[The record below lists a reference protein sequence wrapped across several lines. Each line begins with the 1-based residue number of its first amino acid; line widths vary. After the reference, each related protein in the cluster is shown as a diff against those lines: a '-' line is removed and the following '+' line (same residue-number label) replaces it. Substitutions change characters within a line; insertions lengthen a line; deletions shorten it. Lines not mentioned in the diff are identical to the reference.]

1 MSRWLPDLCAF
12 FNEIALGSSLFP
24 NFAVLME
31 KLLSYIFK
39 PVRENM
45 LFFLALMAAMLMPNV
60 TMNGIGALRN
70 LYLFACATMQS
81 CFLAYVLCLLVTLIS
96 NRTAKIIVEI
106 VLLLP
111 FAVIAVCDTG
121 SLLATKNLISWM
133 SVSLIMETTTGEAA
147 GFLRQFMRRST
158 GCCSC
163 CSAQPR
169 QVSSL
174 SACGFGA
181 KPSVAEYGADSYS
194 RLSSFLPSAD

>member
-1 MSRWLPDLCAF
+1 
-12 FNEIALGSSLFP
+12 
-24 NFAVLME
+24 ME
-31 KLLSYIFK
+31 KLMSYVFK

-70 LYLFACATMQS
+70 LYLFACAAMQS
-81 CFLAYVLCLLVTLIS
+81 CILAYVLCLLVTLIS

-147 GFLRQFMRRST
+147 GFLRQFMTPLNWLLLEIGR
-158 GCCSC
+158 
-163 CSAQPR
+163 AH
-169 QVSSL
+169 V
-174 SACGFGA
+174 
-181 KPSVAEYGADSYS
+181 
-194 RLSSFLPSAD
+194 